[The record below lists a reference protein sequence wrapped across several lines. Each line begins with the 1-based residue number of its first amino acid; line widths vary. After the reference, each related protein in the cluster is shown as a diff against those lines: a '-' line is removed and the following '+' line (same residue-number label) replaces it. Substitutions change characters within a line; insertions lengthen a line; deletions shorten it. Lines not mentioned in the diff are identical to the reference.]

1 MKAWETFL
9 KNVNGN
15 NLVKPED
22 KALLAVSG
30 GQDSMCMLHL
40 FSRLAKKINIELLV
54 VTFDHG
60 LRKESAKESRLVK
73 KFCEKLKIEC
83 ISENI
88 SVKKYA
94 REKSVSDETA
104 GRNLRYENLE
114 KIAVKHKCTK
124 IATAHNANDNAETVL
139 MWLLRGSG
147 SFTGIP
153 QRRLLSKRTEIIRPI
168 LNVKRK
174 DIENYVKKQKIPFCT
189 DMSNFSDKYTRNRIR
204 KNIIPAFENINPSAI
219 DHIFLLS
226 RIQERENSYLEE
238 ISINSLKKCAIISKN
253 AVLLDLTSF
262 LRYNETIRFRMLKM
276 LMPDKK
282 YAFQINAVMD
292 RILAKERCVYKISG
306 GWNFIING
314 KNKAVFKR
322 QNQNPKT

>member
-9 KNVNGN
+9 KNVNAN
-15 NLVKPED
+15 NLVISGD
-22 KALLAVSG
+22 KAFLAVSG

-73 KFCEKLKIEC
+73 KFCKKLKIEC
-83 ISENI
+83 ISESI
-88 SVKKYA
+88 DVKKYA
-94 REKSVSDETA
+94 KQKSVSDETA

-114 KIAVKHKCTK
+114 NIALKYGCSK

-147 SFTGIP
+147 SCAGIP
-153 QRRLLSKRTEIIRPI
+153 QRRRLSKRTEIIRPV

-189 DMSNFSDKYTRNRIR
+189 DKSNFSDKYTRNKIR
-204 KNIIPAFENINPSAI
+204 KTIIPAFENINPSAI
-219 DHIFLLS
+219 EHIFLLS
-226 RIQERENSYLEE
+226 KIQERENSYLKE
-238 ISINSLKKCAIISKN
+238 ISINFLKKCAKISKN
-253 AVLLDLTSF
+253 AILLDLTSF
-262 LRYNETIRFRMLKM
+262 LRYNVSIQFRMLKM

-292 RILAKERCVYKISG
+292 RILAKKPSVYKISG
-306 GWNFIING
+306 GWNFIVSRG
-314 KNKAVFKR
+314 NKASFR
-322 QNQNPKT
+322 RQNPKA